1 MYFKGGNKMLGIFKR
16 NTQEAKHD
24 DACSLVRGMIYAS
37 EKDSYNY
44 GYELGMGTGNAIS
57 EMYEGMTK
65 NSEFSNTSSTET
77 LCHLCSISTS
87 SRLLYGTS
95 QTSGPNLIIPRSSI
109 DPKLAKE
116 LEKVSI
122 TDGLIDGIADFIA
135 NYDAKVDKR
144 REVDYFELREALID
158 CGVTEPDKAIDAM
171 IKSGNIF
178 EVIDKCTF

>member
-1 MYFKGGNKMLGIFKR
+1 MLGIFKR

-37 EKDSYNY
+37 EKDIYNY

-57 EMYEGMTK
+57 EMYEGLTK

-77 LCHLCSISTS
+77 LCHLCSITTS
-87 SRLLYGTS
+87 SRLLYGTG
-95 QTSGPNLIIPRSSI
+95 QNMPKTNLIIPRSSI
-109 DPKLAKE
+109 DPKLARE

-135 NYDAKVDKR
+135 HYDEKVDKR
-144 REVDYFELREALID
+144 KEVNYFELREALID

-178 EVIDKCTF
+178 EVIDKGIF

>member
-1 MYFKGGNKMLGIFKR
+1 MLGIFKR

-24 DACSLVRGMIYAS
+24 DACSLIRGMIYAS

-44 GYELGMGTGNAIS
+44 GYELGMGTGNTIS

-95 QTSGPNLIIPRSSI
+95 QTSGPNLIIPRNSI

-122 TDGLIDGIADFIA
+122 TDGLIDGITDFIA
-135 NYDAKVDKR
+135 HYDAKVDKR

>member
-1 MYFKGGNKMLGIFKR
+1 MLGIFKR

-95 QTSGPNLIIPRSSI
+95 QMSGPNLIIPRSSI

-122 TDGLIDGIADFIA
+122 TDGLIDGIADFIDH
-135 NYDAKVDKR
+135 YDAKIDKR
-144 REVDYFELREALID
+144 KEVNYFELREALID

>member
-1 MYFKGGNKMLGIFKR
+1 MLGIFKR

-122 TDGLIDGIADFIA
+122 TDGLIDGIADFIDH
-135 NYDAKVDKR
+135 YDAKIDKR
-144 REVDYFELREALID
+144 KEVNYFELREALID

>member
-1 MYFKGGNKMLGIFKR
+1 MLGIFKR

-37 EKDSYNY
+37 EKDIYNY

-57 EMYEGMTK
+57 EMYEGLTK

-77 LCHLCSISTS
+77 LCHLCSITTS
-87 SRLLYGTS
+87 SRLLYGTG
-95 QTSGPNLIIPRSSI
+95 QNMPRTNLIIPRSSI
-109 DPKLAKE
+109 DPKLARE

-122 TDGLIDGIADFIA
+122 TDGLIDGITDFIA
-135 NYDAKVDKR
+135 HYDEKVDKR
-144 REVDYFELREALID
+144 KEVNYFELREALID

-178 EVIDKCTF
+178 EVIDKGIF